1 MKKRL
6 AILVGVFV
14 AFYLIVL
21 WLARPPF
28 RLHRKFLAKLPYEP
42 GNVLITDLD
51 DDGHPEVTAF
61 FRDKPPIWVRFPFDK
76 PSILRF
82 ENCRAIRMMVRRCQF
97 VPKALPVWTADS
109 RLRLLRWKDGKAKLE
124 PLPNLPDVPM
134 EEEDAC
140 IERGEST
147 EAVFLEVYR
156 GENVWLF
163 ILSPQGEWQFASRF
177 TSQAIRFRKFATW
190 NIADLTDLDRDGFL
204 DALCVQW
211 HPDKDAWVFWGGQKG
226 EETDLGAWI
235 DNGSPQVADLDGD
248 GWMEIVMVARDK
260 RLKIWRFDRRERRL
274 KVVAASPPLPVA
286 DADFS
291 LHLFDLDGDGRK
303 EILVADWSGNFWVFQ
318 WRDGKLK
325 MWQGKTG
332 LAGAWHQEYWD
343 QVKFGDHLALCIYP
357 SRPVWLFPP
366 RIWLEGWK
374 LRWQFREKVVFSIFC
389 LLPKGEKALSPSNWR
404 IQEAP
409 FELRFAGDIDGDGSD
424 EVIGYD
430 GRWRR
435 WRLYRAEVT
444 KAGELRWRDV
454 LLGGEEPR
462 PSAFA
467 MLVDGEHR
475 GLVVGWRD
483 GRLELLMMEG
493 RK

>member
-1 MKKRL
+1 MRKRL
-6 AILVGVFV
+6 SIFAIFFLSLL
-14 AFYLIVL
+14 AFTI
-21 WLARPPF
+21 WRAQPPF
-28 RLHRKFLAKLPYEP
+28 RLHRKILAKLPYEP
-42 GNVLITDLD
+42 YILLITDLD
-51 DDGHPEVTAF
+51 DDGHPEVTAIF
-61 FRDKPPIWVRFPFDK
+61 GDKPPIWVRFPFDK
-76 PSILRF
+76 PSRLRF
-82 ENCRAIRMMVRRCQF
+82 ENCRAIQMMVWRCQF
-97 VPKALPVWTADS
+97 VPKALPVWTADR
-109 RLRLLRWKDGKAKLE
+109 RLRLLRWKDRKAILE

-134 EEEDAC
+134 EDAF
-140 IERGEST
+140 IAQGEGT
-147 EAVFLEVYR
+147 ETVFLDVYR
-156 GENVWLF
+156 GENVWVF

-177 TSQAIRFRKFATW
+177 TSPAIGELA
-190 NIADLTDLDRDGFL
+190 DLDRDGFL
-204 DALCVQW
+204 DALWGQG
-211 HPDKDAWVFWGGQKG
+211 HPDEGAWVFWGGQKG
-226 EETDLGAWI
+226 KETNLGAWMRH
-235 DNGSPQVADLDGD
+235 GSPQIADLDGD

-303 EILVADWSGNFWVFQ
+303 EILVADWSGNLWVFQ
-318 WRDGKLK
+318 WRDEKLR
-325 MWQGKTG
+325 MWQGKIG

-343 QVKFGDHLALCIYP
+343 QVKFGDHLALCTYP
-357 SRPVWLFPP
+357 SRPVLLFSP

-374 LRWQFREKVVFSIFC
+374 LRWRFWEKVVFSIFC
-389 LLPKGEKALSPSNWR
+389 LLPKGGKALSPSNWR

-430 GRWRR
+430 VRWRR

-454 LLGGEEPR
+454 LLGKDEPK
-462 PSAFA
+462 AFA
-467 MLVDGEHR
+467 MLIDGERR
-475 GLVVGWRD
+475 GLVVGWGD
-483 GRLELLMMEG
+483 GRLELLTMES

>member
-1 MKKRL
+1 MGKRL
-6 AILVGVFV
+6 LIFAIIFLSLL
-14 AFYLIVL
+14 ALTI
-21 WLARPPF
+21 WLARLPF
-28 RLHRKFLAKLPYEP
+28 RLHRKLLAKLPYEP

-51 DDGHPEVTAF
+51 DDGHPEVMAI
-61 FRDKPPIWVRFPFDK
+61 RANRPPVWVRFPFDK
-76 PSILRF
+76 PSILPF
-82 ENCRAIRMMVRRCQF
+82 ENWQAIQMRVPCCQF
-97 VPKALPVWTADS
+97 VPKALPVWTVDR
-109 RLRLLRWKDGKAKLE
+109 RLRLLRWKDGKAKLD

-134 EEEDAC
+134 KDAC
-140 IERGEST
+140 IGRGESIET
-147 EAVFLEVYR
+147 VFLYVYR
-156 GENVWLF
+156 GKNVWVF
-163 ILSPQGEWQFASRF
+163 ILSPQGEWKFASR
-177 TSQAIRFRKFATW
+177 ATRLR
-190 NIADLTDLDRDGFL
+190 ITDLADFDRDGFL
-204 DALCVQW
+204 DALWTGDV
-211 HPDKDAWVFWGGQKG
+211 AWVFWGGQKG
-226 EETDLGAWI
+226 KETNLGAWMRG
-235 DNGSPQVADLDGD
+235 GSPQIADLDGD

-318 WRDGKLK
+318 WRDGKLR

-366 RIWLEGWK
+366 RIWLEGWR
-374 LRWQFREKVVFSIFC
+374 LQWQFQGDVWLSVFC
-389 LLPKGEKALSPSNWR
+389 LLPKGERALSPSNWR

-409 FELRFAGDIDGDGSD
+409 FELRFAGDMDGNGSD

-430 GRWRR
+430 GRWRC
-435 WRLYRAEVT
+435 WRLYRAEMT

-454 LLGGEEPR
+454 LLGREEPK
-462 PSAFA
+462 AFA
-467 MLVDGEHR
+467 MLIDGERR
-475 GLVVGWRD
+475 GLVVGWED